1 MSKNQAIQTKI
12 WAEDLNR
19 FFSKEDLWI
28 AKKAHENMFNIT
40 NYYRNA
46 NQSSNEV
53 SPHSSQDG
61 SSKNLQTINA
71 GKGVE
76 NKGPSYTVG
85 NVNCYSF
92 YAEWYV
98 VVLFMTV
105 VVYPWT
111 VAHQVPRSMGFFRQ
125 EYCSGLSFP
134 TPRDH
139 PDPRIEPASPA
150 SPSLAGEFL
159 TTKPPGKPS

>member
-1 MSKNQAIQTKI
+1 
-12 WAEDLNR
+12 
-19 FFSKEDLWI
+19 
-28 AKKAHENMFNIT
+28 MFNIT

-46 NQSSNEV
+46 TQNSNEV

-61 SSKNLQTINA
+61 SSKNLQTNA

-76 NKGPSYTVG
+76 NKGPSYTVGG

-105 VVYPWT
+105 IVYPWT
-111 VAHQVPRSMGFFRQ
+111 VAPRFLSLWDFSGRNTAVGCHFLHQGIILSHGLNLHPQHPLHWQ
-125 EYCSGLSFP
+125 ENSLPLS
-134 TPRDH
+134 H
-139 PDPRIEPASPA
+139 LGSPHEECNRG
-150 SPSLAGEFL
+150 SL
-159 TTKPPGKPS
+159 KN